1 MKLQALSIGNWPEIA
16 SPQRTTVMQPAITAR
31 WPNAESSDSLVPA
44 LDPSDNV
51 KLATCCAYQ
60 GEKGRARRIL
70 EQLLKASLAQED
82 SALLSSVYAAL
93 ASPLIEDSG
102 QERVRLLELAIR
114 CLNVDSPEMLH
125 RYRALVTA
133 FLCVGD
139 STNAEKAL
147 KSIEL
152 YCNSREDLQ
161 QLEDI
166 RASVFMNQGN
176 FKEAAQC
183 LLSRQF
189 LWSTPGGVSNNLAV
203 CIEQLG
209 DLKRA
214 REIQTVALQ
223 EAQASGSLFLQVIS
237 LSNLGAMETK
247 LGNLQSWGEVFQYC
261 TQQDS

>member
-1 MKLQALSIGNWPEIA
+1 M
-16 SPQRTTVMQPAITAR
+16 
-31 WPNAESSDSLVPA
+31 
-44 LDPSDNV
+44 
-51 KLATCCAYQ
+51 
-60 GEKGRARRIL
+60 
-70 EQLLKASLAQED
+70 
-82 SALLSSVYAAL
+82 
-93 ASPLIEDSG
+93 

-114 CLNVDSPEMLH
+114 CLKVDSPEMLH

-139 STNAEKAL
+139 STNAENTL

-214 REIQTVALQ
+214 REIQAVALQ

-247 LGNLQSWGEVFQYC
+247 LGNLKAGERFLSIAHSRIREVQRQDGEAAIGKFSAAYTDIAAHFIQRGDYRKAGHTLAALTWN
-261 TQQDS
+261 TQAPFRWNFF